1 MLTGLQFGRSA
12 RSVSLP
18 GYSLLAIP
26 SVRDVNVW
34 GICSRGLFCNFTKIL
49 DYCYWWPYL
58 C

>member
-49 DYCYWWPYL
+49 DYCYW
-58 C
+58 